1 MFKHRLKTKIL
12 EQQIKQHQ
20 RIEGVNLRS
29 LKRLSRLLLA
39 ALAAVLGLI
48 GAWWYSAPFL
58 LLRLLPEPTYETLFI
73 EGAAAS
79 NQVIDLQGQWLNS
92 GKLTEVLIRSVPQEN
107 GSSRPQ
113 NITIRNGKLRGS
125 IRIMGLG
132 RNGEAEAVRASS
144 ISEGHTARAQA
155 AAPTLITIENLL
167 IEAVYR
173 IPLYIAPGVTGVTVR
188 NCTFSGCSVSTVVY
202 LCAESAQNTI
212 KGNTFQTKV
221 GREVIAV
228 DGSASNRISGNTFKH
243 SPFGGVYLYRN
254 CGEGGTVRHQTPQNN
269 LIENNNFADRPRWGS
284 YAVWLGSRGGW
295 SPYCWQDSGHPFGS
309 SADNRDFADVN
320 TVRGNAFPAE
330 CARTVRNDGARNR
343 IEL

>member
-12 EQQIKQHQ
+12 EQQIKQRRQ
-20 RIEGVNLRS
+20 ADGVNPRS

-79 NQVIDLQGQWLNS
+79 NQVIDLQGQWFNG
-92 GKLTEVLIRSVPQEN
+92 GKLTEVLIRSVPQES
-107 GSSRPQ
+107 GWSRPQ

-144 ISEGHTARAQA
+144 IREGHTARAQA
-155 AAPTLITIENLL
+155 AAPTHITIENLS
-167 IEAVYR
+167 IEADYR
-173 IPLYIAPGVTGVTVR
+173 IPIYLAPGATRITVR
-188 NCTFSGCSVSTVVY
+188 NCSFSGRSVSTVIY
-202 LCAESAQNTI
+202 LCAESAGNTI
-212 KGNTFQTKV
+212 EDNTFDTKT

-228 DGSASNRISGNTFKH
+228 DGSADNRISGNTFRN

-254 CGEGGTVRHQTPQNN
+254 CGEGGTVRHQTPHNN
-269 LIENNNFADRPRWGS
+269 VIENNTFADCPRWGS

-295 SPYCWQDSGHPFGS
+295 SSYCWQDSGHSFGS
-309 SADNRDFADVN
+309 SVDNRDFADAN
-320 TVRGNAFPAE
+320 TVRGNVFSAG
-330 CARTVRNDGARNR
+330 CTRTVRNDGAENR
-343 IEL
+343 VGP